1 MSKTDSEHKN
11 EKTCYTV
18 IGDTEHSKGTYCPL
32 YAIAAAMATVAG
44 APVDAALETCRGKE
58 CELWNPSTHSCGLIH

>member
-1 MSKTDSEHKN
+1 MPKTTPEPENK
-11 EKTCYTV
+11 KPQYTV

-44 APVDAALETCRGKE
+44 APVDAAFETCRGKK
-58 CELWNPSTHSCGLIH
+58 CALWHPKVDVG